1 MSRAVIFDM
10 DGVLVD
16 TARPHYE
23 SWVAVGRE
31 RGVRITWEQFHQTF
45 GQPNHQIIP
54 RLFGPGLCADEIR
67 RIDERKEA
75 AFREVFRHSIRPLP
89 GVVELIRGLHRE
101 GWRLAVGSSAPP
113 ENVELVLEA
122 LGVADYFG
130 AVVCARDVE
139 RGKPAPDVF
148 LKAAHAVGVE
158 PARCLVIE
166 DAPAGIQAA
175 HAAGMVCL
183 ALTTS
188 HPATALERADRVA
201 ANLEGFTAVDA
212 ACMLERQAKAGKS
225 STRQ

>member
-23 SWVAVGRE
+23 SWVAVARE
-31 RGVRITWEQFHQTF
+31 RGVEITWEQFHETF

-54 RLFGPGLCADEIR
+54 RLLGPGLSADEIR
-67 RIDERKEA
+67 GIDECKEA
-75 AFREVFRHSIRPLP
+75 AFRDIFRHSVRPLP
-89 GVVELIRGLHRE
+89 GVVELIRGLHAA

-113 ENVELVLEA
+113 ENIEMVLEA
-122 LGVADYFG
+122 LGVAGYFG
-130 AVVCARDVE
+130 AVVCARDVQ

-148 LKAAHAVGVE
+148 LKAAEAVGVE

-175 HAAGMVCL
+175 HAAGMKCL
-183 ALTTS
+183 ALTSS
-188 HPATALERADRVA
+188 HPTAALSRADRVVA
-201 ANLEGFTAVDA
+201 SLEGFTHATA
-212 ACMLERQAKAGKS
+212 GEMLG
-225 STRQ
+225 

>member
-1 MSRAVIFDM
+1 MNRAVIFDM

-23 SWVAVGRE
+23 SWVAVARR
-31 RGVRITWEQFHQTF
+31 RGVEITWEQFHDTF

-54 RLFGPGLCADEIR
+54 RLFGPGLSADEVHE
-67 RIDERKEA
+67 IDERKEA
-75 AFREVFRHSIRPLP
+75 AFRDIFRHSVRPLP
-89 GVVELIRGLHRE
+89 GVVELVRGLHEE

-113 ENVELVLEA
+113 ENIELVLEA
-122 LGVADYFG
+122 LGLAGCFG

-148 LKAAHAVGVE
+148 LKAAQAVGVE
-158 PARCLVIE
+158 PSRCLVIE

-175 HAAGMVCL
+175 HAAGMKCL

-188 HPATALERADRVA
+188 HPATALREADRVVT
-201 ANLEGFTAVDA
+201 NLEGFAAADA
-212 ACMLERQAKAGKS
+212 ASMLGRQ
-225 STRQ
+225 

>member
-23 SWVAVGRE
+23 SWVAVGRR
-31 RGVRITWEQFHQTF
+31 RGVEITWEQFHDTF

-54 RLFGPGLCADEIR
+54 RLFGPGLSADDVR
-67 RIDERKEA
+67 RIDDRKEA
-75 AFREVFRHSIRPLP
+75 AFREIFRHSVRPLP
-89 GVVELIRGLHRE
+89 GVVELVRGLHE
-101 GWRLAVGSSAPP
+101 GGWRLAVGSSAPP
-113 ENVELVLEA
+113 ENIELVLDA
-122 LGVADYFG
+122 LGVAGCFG

-148 LKAAHAVGVE
+148 LKAARVVGVE
-158 PARCLVIE
+158 PPRCLVIE
-166 DAPAGIQAA
+166 DAPAGVQAA

-188 HPATALERADRVA
+188 HPAEALRGADSVMA
-201 ANLEGFTAVDA
+201 SLEGFTPADA
-212 ACMLERQAKAGKS
+212 ARMLEGRAGG
-225 STRQ
+225 